1 MMQIA
6 EYGLPVTTTLA
17 KGLAACL
24 RFRFL
29 LLERESRFDPAS
41 LDLVTEPIKRKEAGL
56 LLSQEMTL
64 VDRMWREAGLADPE
78 KLLDV
83 MGHERKD
90 MAKEMG
96 CRWDKCRGR
105 LRLATA
111 AVLAAATTDLDA
123 PWSELLDAIGS
134 FRREI
139 SKYNRDL
146 LLMMLERLKD
156 EVSKAASDDDDH
168 PTAQPSVSTPG
179 D

>member
-1 MMQIA
+1 
-6 EYGLPVTTTLA
+6 
-17 KGLAACL
+17 
-24 RFRFL
+24 
-29 LLERESRFDPAS
+29 
-41 LDLVTEPIKRKEAGL
+41 
-56 LLSQEMTL
+56 
-64 VDRMWREAGLADPE
+64 LADPE

-146 LLMMLERLKD
+146 LLMMLKRLKD